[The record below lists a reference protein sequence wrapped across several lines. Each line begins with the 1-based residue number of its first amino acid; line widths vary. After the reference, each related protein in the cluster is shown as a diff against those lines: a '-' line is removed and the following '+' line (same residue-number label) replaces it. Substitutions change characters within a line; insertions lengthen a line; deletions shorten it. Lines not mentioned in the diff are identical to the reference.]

1 MCVGIGPSLPG
12 SDFQLQDSLA
22 MKLTTIKIKKKNKNQ
37 TSFDTCPSS
46 DLDSLHPWHH
56 GSEVKI
62 KETHYVKLILLKGM
76 PAAMMIINKSL
87 LTDDYRFQT
96 HILWKSHLEFIII

>member
-22 MKLTTIKIKKKNKNQ
+22 MKLTTIKIKKKTNKNQ

-46 DLDSLHPWHH
+46 DLNSSHP
-56 GSEVKI
+56 
-62 KETHYVKLILLKGM
+62 
-76 PAAMMIINKSL
+76 
-87 LTDDYRFQT
+87 
-96 HILWKSHLEFIII
+96 